1 MAVYAIFWCLS
12 MVLLQMV
19 TTPSIAMGNRPRFPD
34 QAWKSLS
41 PPPADDPEPEKCRG
55 KTWAVLVA
63 GSNEWYNYRHQAD
76 VCHAYQILKKG
87 GLRDEYIVVFMYD
100 DIANNQENPKPGVII
115 NRPHGDDVYKGVP
128 KDYTGKHANT
138 QNFYAVLL
146 GNKTA
151 LTGGSGKVVNSTSED
166 RIFIFYSDHGGAGV
180 LEMPSGDPLYAN
192 DFNEVLKKKHSS
204 GTYKEMVIYVE
215 ACESGSIFEGLLP
228 QNLRIYATTAAN
240 AREDSYATYCSFPDT
255 ATGEPEVFPCL
266 GDLYSVSWMEDSQ
279 FLCSESHNLKK
290 ETIKRQF
297 KKVKERTSDNHTY
310 IGGSHVTEYGNTRMH
325 AEKLYLYHGF
335 NPATKSFPPNDTDS
349 PVHMAVVEQRSAD
362 LFFLRNRY
370 KRMKDGSAEK
380 VKLLEQITNTENY
393 RKHLDGSVDIIGA
406 SLFGQERSPS
416 VLTHVR
422 APGLPVVDDWE
433 CLKSM
438 VRVFETHCGPL
449 TQYGMKHMRA
459 FANLCNSRITV
470 SAMEAACKSACKG
483 HYLGRSDPAKRH
495 INA

>member
-1 MAVYAIFWCLS
+1 MAVYTIFWCLS

-19 TTPSIAMGNRPRFPD
+19 TIPSTAMGSRRIFPD
-34 QAWKSLS
+34 QVWKPLNHPS
-41 PPPADDPEPEKCRG
+41 ANDPESEKYQG

-87 GLRDEYIVVFMYD
+87 GLKDENIVVFMYD
-100 DIANNQENPKPGVII
+100 DIANNEENPEPGVII

-128 KDYTGKHANT
+128 KDYTGEHANT

-151 LTGGSGKVVNSTSED
+151 LTGGSGKVVDSTSED
-166 RIFIFYSDHGGAGV
+166 RIFIFYTDHGGPGV

-192 DFNEVLKKKHSS
+192 DFNEVLKMKHAS

-228 QNLRIYATTAAN
+228 QNLSIYATTAAN
-240 AREDSYATYCSFPDT
+240 AQENSYATYCPEEMG
-255 ATGEPEVFPCL
+255 TGEPKDFPCL
-266 GDLYSVSWMEDSQ
+266 GDLYSVSWMEDS
-279 FLCSESHNLKK
+279 ESHNLKI
-290 ETIKRQF
+290 ETVEQQF
-297 KKVKERTSDNHTY
+297 KKVQERTSNNHTY
-310 IGGSHVTEYGNTRMH
+310 DDGSHVTEYGSTNMH
-325 AEKLYLYHGF
+325 PEKLYLYHGF
-335 NPATKSFPPNDTDS
+335 NPATENFPPNDTDF
-349 PVHMAVVEQRSAD
+349 PVYMPVVEQRSAD

-380 VKLLEQITNTENY
+380 AKLLEQITSMENY
-393 RKHLDGSVDIIGA
+393 RKHLDGSVDTIGA

-416 VLTHVR
+416 VLNHVR
-422 APGLPVVDDWE
+422 PPGLPVVDDWE

-438 VRVFETHCGPL
+438 ARVFETHCGQL

-459 FANLCNSRITV
+459 FANLCNSRITL
-470 SAMEAACKSACKG
+470 SAMEAACTSACKN
-483 HYLGRSDPAKRH
+483 HDLGRDRKSVV
-495 INA
+495 